1 LPRRK
6 ILANPTE
13 EVAYRA
19 LDILRRRDAYGTKEI
34 IARLTCV
41 LVYAYTMKV
50 DLPPTIVE
58 LARSIGVVIRSVEL
72 PAAAPSPPTIVPT
85 VAPLL
90 PAGETSRPTVDL
102 TPTKQGGNIFE
113 GMD

>member
-1 LPRRK
+1 
-6 ILANPTE
+6 LANPTE

-34 IARLTCV
+34 IGRILCV
-41 LVYAYTMKV
+41 LVYAHTMKV

-58 LARSIGVVIRSVEL
+58 LARSIGVVIRTVDL
-72 PAAAPSPPTIVPT
+72 PPVVPPPTIAPT
-85 VAPLL
+85 PTAP
-90 PAGETSRPTVDL
+90 PSPTGL
-102 TPTKQGGNIFE
+102 TPAPKDGNIFE